1 MNRHPLK
8 IPSLPRTTHP
18 LARSWFRSLAKSGQ
32 SQLYQPSDW
41 QHGRLVALLLSRVLH
56 DDSPSAEM
64 WAVVFAGMDSML
76 DTHAARARAG
86 VEVER
91 VPATRAVLTPIENYR
106 TADAEE

>member
-1 MNRHPLK
+1 MNSNSLK
-8 IPSLPRTTHP
+8 IPPLPRTTHP

-41 QHGRLVALLLSRVLH
+41 QHGRLVALLLSDALKAPTP
-56 DDSPSAEM
+56 DAEM

-91 VPATRAVLTPIENYR
+91 VPATRAELTPIR
-106 TADAEE
+106 RAEE